1 MPIKC
6 KYLDNRYTKK
16 YYFPKYSIYSA
27 NFKKSSIVVIE
38 KLSGEEING
47 KWGRCW
53 FSKKILRF
61 LNNFK
66 YVNIRGFLEN
76 II

>member
-47 KWGRCW
+47 K
-53 FSKKILRF
+53 
-61 LNNFK
+61 
-66 YVNIRGFLEN
+66 
-76 II
+76 